1 MPEDRKASPE
11 RVAPLAVTGHA
22 LVTGGAGFIGSHLVD
37 ALLTLGRRVTVIDD
51 LSTGRRE
58 NLPVGVAPE
67 RLRFVHA
74 DVASALDGPLA
85 HEQFDELYHL
95 AASVG
100 VKLVVD
106 DPARCIYNNIQHTH
120 AVVRFAQRTKTP
132 TLFASS
138 SEVYGKS
145 EKSPFHEDDDVVYGP
160 TTVFRWAYAASKAID
175 EYLALAAHQQRGL
188 PAVVVRF
195 FNTVGPRQRGQW
207 GMVLPR
213 FVAAALRG
221 EALTVYGDG
230 SQTRCF
236 CDARD
241 SRWALVKL
249 LTTPAC
255 HGKVFNLG
263 SDRVVSIRELAEM
276 VIKVTNSRSEVR
288 TIPFDQAYARGFEDL
303 MQRKPDL
310 SRVRGAIGF
319 APTIPLEQT
328 IADVAA
334 ELSRSAQ

>member
-1 MPEDRKASPE
+1 MPEDRSASPE
-11 RVAPLAVTGHA
+11 RMAPRAITGHA

-37 ALLTLGRRVTVIDD
+37 ALLTQGRRVTVVDD

-58 NLPVGVAPE
+58 NLPEGVAQD

-74 DVASALDGPLA
+74 DVASALSGSLA
-85 HEQFDELYHL
+85 DESFDEIYHL

-106 DPARCIYNNIQHTH
+106 DPARCIDNNIQHTH
-120 AVVRFAQRTKTP
+120 AVVQFAQQRQIP

-213 FVAAALRG
+213 FVGAALRG
-221 EALTVYGDG
+221 EPLTVYGDG

-241 SRWALVKL
+241 SRWALMKL
-249 LTTPAC
+249 LATPAC
-255 HGKVFNLG
+255 HGRVFNLG
-263 SDRVVSIRELAEM
+263 SDRVISIRQLAEM
-276 VIKVTNSRSEVR
+276 VIRVTKSRSTIR
-288 TIPFDQAYARGFEDL
+288 TVPFDQAYARGFEDL
-303 MQRKPDL
+303 MQRRPDL

-319 APTIPLEQT
+319 APMISLEQT
-328 IADVAA
+328 INDVAA
-334 ELSRSAQ
+334 ELTRSAQ